1 MNKARRKKLG
11 EIIDQLEYLREDLD
25 AVASEERD
33 AYDNLP
39 ESLQESDRGCA
50 MEEAADE
57 LDDICS
63 EMEELRQ
70 RIESVVDEY

>member
-1 MNKARRKKLG
+1 MEN
-11 EIIDQLEYLREDLD
+11 LREELD

-39 ESLQESDRGCA
+39 ESLQESERGCA
-50 MEEAADE
+50 MEEASDE
-57 LDDICS
+57 LDEICS
-63 EMEELRQ
+63 ELDELRQ